1 MVFEVDSKNTD
12 THSGSQK
19 NEGIYFRV
27 KVSQR
32 LKKLLSGKLNS
43 SKNINRKLDVRV
55 IDRNWKNTIGNTGIR
70 KDAQAKT

>member
-12 THSGSQK
+12 THS
-19 NEGIYFRV
+19 EGIYFRV

-32 LKKLLSGKLNS
+32 LKKLLFGKLNS
-43 SKNINRKLDVRV
+43 SKNIKRKLDVRV
-55 IDRNWKNTIGNTGIR
+55 IDQNWKNTIGDTGIR